1 MTLAGKL
8 SAHQQAIA
16 DLQRDAAML
25 GGSFQGEDVQR
36 SETGW
41 KYRILTKLRAR
52 PRRYNRIENALAAR
66 PASQQDK
73 LGGVMKAITFG
84 AALALAASCAFF
96 APAHAQDKIRIGVIT
111 FLSGPA
117 AGPFG
122 VPAKNASDLIAEAIN
137 KGGVIPGYATKG
149 LGGNEIELVY
159 VDEAGGP
166 TKVVTEYRNL
176 VSRQNVDLVI
186 GVISSG
192 DCLAVAPVAEELK
205 KFTVLFDCSTNR
217 IFEEASYKYVFRTT
231 TMATQENV
239 AAARYIAENYPNL
252 KTFSGINPNYAWGQD
267 AWTDFTEAMKIIKPQ
282 AQIATNVT
290 PKLGAGQYST
300 EISALSG
307 SGAEI
312 IQNSLWGGDLEAF
325 ILQAAPRGVMEK
337 MPNIMI
343 TGETVIE
350 RLGEQLA
357 DGTILGARGPNGP
370 FAPANPINNWFRK
383 AYQERYGMAPVYAS
397 YHMTT
402 AFLGVKSAWE
412 KAQAQ
417 NGGKQPSID
426 QLISA
431 FEHMKFES
439 AAGTVDMALGK
450 GHQAVQAVPYGTV
463 KKVGG
468 KVTLTN
474 IKYYPPELISP
485 PDGMKSIDWIRSGF
499 KR

>member
-1 MTLAGKL
+1 MKSLAQTLAL
-8 SAHQQAIA
+8 VLIA
-16 DLQRDAAML
+16 AVAA
-25 GGSFQGEDVQR
+25 
-36 SETGW
+36 T
-41 KYRILTKLRAR
+41 
-52 PRRYNRIENALAAR
+52 
-66 PASQQDK
+66 
-73 LGGVMKAITFG
+73 
-84 AALALAASCAFF
+84 
-96 APAHAQDKIRIGVIT
+96 APAHAQDRIRIGVIT

-122 VPAKNASDLIAEAIN
+122 VPAKHAADLMAEALN
-137 KGGVIPGYATKG
+137 KGGVISGYATRG
-149 LGGNEIELVY
+149 FGGREIELVY

-192 DCLAVAPVAEELK
+192 DCLAVAPVAEELR

-217 IFEEASYKYVFRTT
+217 IFEEATYKYVFRTT

-252 KTFSGINPNYAWGQD
+252 RTFSGINPNYAWGQD

-282 AQIATNVT
+282 AQISTNVT

-307 SGAEI
+307 SAAEI
-312 IQNSLWGGDLEAF
+312 IQNSLWGGDLEAY
-325 ILQAAPRGVMEK
+325 ILQAAPRGLLAK

-350 RLGEQLA
+350 RLGEQLP

-370 FAPANPINNWFRK
+370 FAPPTALNSWFRK
-383 AYQERYGMAPVYAS
+383 AYQERNKMTPVYAS
-397 YHMTT
+397 YHMAT
-402 AFLGVKSAWE
+402 AFLGVKAAWE
-412 KAQAQ
+412 KAQAASGAQ
-417 NGGKQPSID
+417 QPSID
-426 QLISA
+426 QVISA
-431 FEHMKFES
+431 FEYLKFES
-439 AAGTVDMALGK
+439 VAGTVDMSLGK
-450 GHQAVQAVPYGTV
+450 GHQAVQPVPYGTV
-463 KKVGG
+463 KKVGD
-468 KVTLTN
+468 KVTLIN
-474 IKYYPPELISP
+474 IKYYPPEQISP
-485 PDGMKSIDWIRSGF
+485 PDGIKSIDWIRSGF